1 MNEFIESNHC
11 VICRFQHKNWISLGY
26 LNKRNNRF
34 YLIDN
39 DDHGSYRIEQDK
51 IFIKWDHWP
60 QEIFIKKYISNQ
72 EYYYEHI

>member
-60 QEIFIKKYISNQ
+60 QETFIKKHISDK